1 MNTGNITIIEAKSR
15 FKKVDISLIENPN
28 IDCLTLGIYT
38 KLIVL
43 GKKWELN
50 VNGLRKHLGLSDEKV
65 RKSLSLLEKEGYI
78 VRSPS
83 RNEKGQM
90 MGWNYAIYPTP
101 INENERSQAGCKS
114 ETSQGEEPT
123 PRKTDHSDIGG
134 LLNNRLNQSLDLIE
148 IDKKESKDESLPK
161 KTQTWRDDFD
171 LFVSE
176 VHKAKD
182 VLLQDKSFRVKQE
195 RYYPNLDYELS
206 LHKMVEDYWGTEEAW
221 KKRKRQ
227 KKNQEGIDMVAT
239 LKKGFSQSFN
249 RVYKQTNRGTK
260 QQADLFNS
268 YSPHKV
274 SERANDYLRT
284 LKVGVAFEKD
294 GVTYLKDDTFIQ
306 EGKRYYRNK
315 FGLLIEVPIGI
326 VARPNEKWEYSK
338 KTMVWV
344 QDEQTITVDDY
355 MF

>member
-1 MNTGNITIIEAKSR
+1 MNKVSRVKNDNFTIISNVFLKDKNLSIKAKGFLAVVMGLPSNWEFSIDGVCSILKEGKTSIYNVIDELKEYGYCIVVTTR
-15 FKKVDISLIENPN
+15 DGKGRICGNDYKFYEEPQIDSPQVDSPRMENPN
-28 IDCLTLGIYT
+28 MD
-38 KLIVL
+38 
-43 GKKWELN
+43 N
-50 VNGLRKHLGLSDEKV
+50 QPQLSTNSINNLFNK
-65 RKSLSLLEKEGYI
+65 EKE
-78 VRSPS
+78 
-83 RNEKGQM
+83 
-90 MGWNYAIYPTP
+90 
-101 INENERSQAGCKS
+101 
-114 ETSQGEEPT
+114 
-123 PRKTDHSDIGG
+123 
-134 LLNNRLNQSLDLIE
+134 
-148 IDKKESKDESLPK
+148 DKKESKDESLPK
-161 KTQTWRDDFD
+161 KESTWRDDFD

-206 LHKMVEDYWGTEEAW
+206 LHKMVEDYWSTEEAW

-249 RVYKQTNRGTK
+249 RVYKQTNRAAK
-260 QQADLFNS
+260 QQADLFS
-268 YSPHKV
+268 GYSPRKV
-274 SERANDYLRT
+274 SERAKDYLRT
-284 LKVGVAFEKD
+284 IKVGVAFEKD

-315 FGLLIEVPIGI
+315 FGLLIEVPIGL

>member
-1 MNTGNITIIEAKSR
+1 MDNAERKVKGIWIPIDIWEDKSLTWNEKIL
-15 FKKVDISLIENPN
+15 FLEIDSFTSKDKDCYISNDYISNLLGVCETTANKILSSLINKGYV
-28 IDCLTLGIYT
+28 IKTSFDGRRRY
-38 KLIVL
+38 V
-43 GKKWELN
+43 
-50 VNGLRKHLGLSDEKV
+50 
-65 RKSLSLLEKEGYI
+65 KSALHF
-78 VRSPS
+78 
-83 RNEKGQM
+83 
-90 MGWNYAIYPTP
+90 T
-101 INENERSQAGCKS
+101 
-114 ETSQGEEPT
+114 TSQGCTLEQGC
-123 PRKTDHSDIGG
+123 IA
-134 LLNNRLNQSLDLIE
+134 LNSNIPNINTNTCTNKEKEDNKLSS
-148 IDKKESKDESLPK
+148 KKNN
-161 KTQTWRDDFD
+161 QTWRDDFD

-182 VLLQDKSFRVKQE
+182 VLLQDKSFRLKQE

-206 LHKMVEDYWGTEEAW
+206 LHKMVEDYWSTEEAW

-249 RVYKQTNRGTK
+249 RVYKQTNRAAK
-260 QQADLFNS
+260 QQPDLFS
-268 YSPHKV
+268 GYSPHKV

-315 FGLLIEVPIGI
+315 FGLLIEVPIGL

>member
-1 MNTGNITIIEAKSR
+1 MNKVSRVKNDNFTIISNVFLKDKNLSIKPKGFLAVVMGLPSNGEFSLDGVCSILKEGKTSIYNVIDELKEYGYCIVVTTR
-15 FKKVDISLIENPN
+15 DGKGRICGNDYKFYEEPQIDSPQVDSPRMENPN
-28 IDCLTLGIYT
+28 MD
-38 KLIVL
+38 
-43 GKKWELN
+43 N
-50 VNGLRKHLGLSDEKV
+50 QPQLSTNSINNLFNK
-65 RKSLSLLEKEGYI
+65 EKE
-78 VRSPS
+78 
-83 RNEKGQM
+83 
-90 MGWNYAIYPTP
+90 
-101 INENERSQAGCKS
+101 
-114 ETSQGEEPT
+114 
-123 PRKTDHSDIGG
+123 
-134 LLNNRLNQSLDLIE
+134 
-148 IDKKESKDESLPK
+148 DKKESKDESLPK
-161 KTQTWRDDFD
+161 KEPTWRDDFD

-182 VLLQDKSFRVKQE
+182 VLLQDKSFRLKQE

-206 LHKMVEDYWGTEEAW
+206 LHKMVEDYWSTEEAW

-260 QQADLFNS
+260 QQADLFS
-268 YSPHKV
+268 GYSPHKV

-338 KTMVWV
+338 KTMV
-344 QDEQTITVDDY
+344 
-355 MF
+355 